1 MKMKLVLSRDVPSL
15 QRDVSWEIKMLEERR
30 QARRNINDARLVQDL
45 ERGNEGVRQ
54 MSNFFLKAF
63 SYRK

>member
-45 ERGNEGVRQ
+45 ERGNEGGLTNVKL
-54 MSNFFLKAF
+54 FLKAF
-63 SYRK
+63 SYSK